1 MARVVKKPEVRREE
15 IVSAAQ
21 DLFLRNEYEKTTLQD
36 IMRKVKIA
44 KGTIYHYFTSKEELL
59 EAVVKN
65 MAHQY
70 VSRLRT
76 ILERVEGNA
85 MERLQ
90 ALIVASNMSNEQQ
103 EVVEQLHRPGNI
115 GLHTRLLALMLT
127 QMAPLYADLIRLGC
141 AEGVFRT
148 EHPLESAEF
157 VLAGIQL
164 ITDVGFYPWNETD
177 LKRRAQAVPALVE
190 AQLGAAKGSFS
201 FLNQA

>member
-1 MARVVKKPEVRREE
+1 
-15 IVSAAQ
+15 
-21 DLFLRNEYEKTTLQD
+21 
-36 IMRKVKIA
+36 
-44 KGTIYHYFTSKEELL
+44 
-59 EAVVKN
+59 
-65 MAHQY
+65 
-70 VSRLRT
+70 
-76 ILERVEGNA
+76 
-85 MERLQ
+85 
-90 ALIVASNMSNEQQ
+90 
-103 EVVEQLHRPGNI
+103 VVEQLHRPGNI

>member
-1 MARVVKKPEVRREE
+1 MFTIEERYMARVVKKPEVRREE

-103 EVVEQLHRPGNI
+103 
-115 GLHTRLLALMLT
+115 
-127 QMAPLYADLIRLGC
+127 
-141 AEGVFRT
+141 
-148 EHPLESAEF
+148 
-157 VLAGIQL
+157 
-164 ITDVGFYPWNETD
+164 
-177 LKRRAQAVPALVE
+177 
-190 AQLGAAKGSFS
+190 
-201 FLNQA
+201 